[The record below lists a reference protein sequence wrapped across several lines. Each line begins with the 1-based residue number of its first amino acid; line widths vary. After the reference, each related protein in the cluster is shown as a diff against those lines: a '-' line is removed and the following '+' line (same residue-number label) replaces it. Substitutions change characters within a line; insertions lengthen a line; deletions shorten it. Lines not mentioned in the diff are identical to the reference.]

1 MYDVTGGE
9 GDVVYT
15 YQDGIAAIRTGKD
28 INNDGV
34 TGTMEYTDT
43 GVPAGIFGIFRW
55 KDGETLDQV
64 ALADGDAVLALD
76 Q

>member
-9 GDVVYT
+9 GEVVHT
-15 YQDGIAAIRTGKD
+15 YADGIAALRAGKD
-28 INNDGV
+28 INYDGV

-43 GVPAGIFGIFRW
+43 GVVAGIFGIFRW
-55 KDGETLDQV
+55 ADGENLERVTLV
-64 ALADGDAVLALD
+64 DGDAVLALD